1 MKRSASD
8 LHDLATQRPES
19 LEAYWMPFTANRQF
33 KAAPRVL
40 VRAEG
45 MHYEDVD
52 GRQILDGTA
61 GLWCCNAGHARPRIV
76 EAIVEQART
85 LDYSPAFQMGSPP
98 AFALAQRLAALA
110 PTPLNHVF
118 FTSSGS
124 EAVDT
129 AMKIVLA
136 YHRQRGEGQRTR
148 FISRE
153 KAYHGVGFGGMALG
167 GCPTTAGRSAC
178 SWAAW
183 TTCATPWTCSAMRSA
198 RACRARA
205 PSWPMTWNG

>member
-1 MKRSASD
+1 M
-8 LHDLATQRPES
+8 LA
-19 LEAYWMPFTANRQF
+19 
-33 KAAPRVL
+33 
-40 VRAEG
+40 RAEG

-52 GRQILDGTA
+52 GRHILDGTA

-76 EAIVEQART
+76 EAIVDQART

-98 AFALAQRLAALA
+98 AFAGRAPGGAGTGRAQPCVL
-110 PTPLNHVF
+110 HH
-118 FTSSGS
+118 SGS

-136 YHRQRGEGQRTR
+136 HHRQRGEGQRTR

-167 GCPTTAGRSAC
+167 GLPNNRRAFGLQLGGVDYLRHTLDPAQCIQQ
-178 SWAAW
+178 
-183 TTCATPWTCSAMRSA
+183 
-198 RACRARA
+198 ACRARA
-205 PSWPMTWNG
+205 LNWPTTWSG

>member
-8 LHDLATQRPES
+8 LNDLATQRPES
-19 LEAYWMPFTANRQF
+19 LEAYWMPFTANRQY

-85 LDYSPAFQMGSPP
+85 L
-98 AFALAQRLAALA
+98 
-110 PTPLNHVF
+110 
-118 FTSSGS
+118 
-124 EAVDT
+124 
-129 AMKIVLA
+129 
-136 YHRQRGEGQRTR
+136 
-148 FISRE
+148 
-153 KAYHGVGFGGMALG
+153 
-167 GCPTTAGRSAC
+167 
-178 SWAAW
+178 
-183 TTCATPWTCSAMRSA
+183 
-198 RACRARA
+198 
-205 PSWPMTWNG
+205 